1 MNEKSSVIHLY
12 CKGLHFICFTVGL
25 PLVYMTMLINCEGPI
40 CRCWRVRHM
49 WLQTANHAGGSVP
62 AQHTTACN
70 TIRSECT
77 PLCLCFT
84 QIWKNSTLT
93 ACVKPHDVSRGQG
106 PPRSDGSYVNG
117 GRSSMPNAAENKPTS
132 LMVF

>member
-12 CKGLHFICFTVGL
+12 CTGLHFICFTVGL

-40 CRCWRVRHM
+40 CRCWRVPHM

-70 TIRSECT
+70 TTQSER
-77 PLCLCFT
+77 
-84 QIWKNSTLT
+84 
-93 ACVKPHDVSRGQG
+93 AAVSLFYSNLEEQH
-106 PPRSDGSYVNG
+106 VNG
-117 GRSSMPNAAENKPTS
+117 VREAARRLARSGSSS
-132 LMVF
+132 L

>member
-40 CRCWRVRHM
+40 CRVGAFAICGCRQQITPGEVFLHSTRR
-49 WLQTANHAGGSVP
+49 P
-62 AQHTTACN
+62 ATQSGPSA
-70 TIRSECT
+70 